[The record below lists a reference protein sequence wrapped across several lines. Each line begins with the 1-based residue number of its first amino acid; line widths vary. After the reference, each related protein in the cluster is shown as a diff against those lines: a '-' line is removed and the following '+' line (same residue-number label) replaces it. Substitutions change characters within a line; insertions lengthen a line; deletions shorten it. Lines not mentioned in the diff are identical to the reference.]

1 MAAELLAL
9 REARSGR
16 DVTVTQAVRRPA
28 DTARPV
34 NKRSEASS
42 VSGVRCEVTSAPL
55 LVVRPDSR

>member
-28 DTARPV
+28 DTAWPV

-42 VSGVRCEVTSAPL
+42 VSGVSG
-55 LVVRPDSR
+55 VR